1 MRYKASITN
10 WCLCVALSIIVLHV
24 ICSFMNLS
32 MRTKQTETQ
41 YCKHKVKRYMR
52 CIRPMMCS
60 CSGNKMFYVFF
71 RLWTWSIMLEGIIE
85 MQSLC
90 ETKAIQNKELRIT
103 LKTGGQIRR

>member
-1 MRYKASITN
+1 
-10 WCLCVALSIIVLHV
+10 
-24 ICSFMNLS
+24 
-32 MRTKQTETQ
+32 
-41 YCKHKVKRYMR
+41 
-52 CIRPMMCS
+52 MMCS
-60 CSGNKMFYVFF
+60 CSGNKMFYVLF